1 MTDQAN
7 IQVNSRFGVEDQKTI
22 VMLLNRMIE
31 QRSML
36 EASVPGGNAA
46 LLSAVLHVDQKH
58 DQVIL
63 DASPHADVER
73 IIIAQPTVA
82 FSARVDRVDVR
93 FLTGPL
99 ERTRFEGMPAY
110 RAPIPDAMTYMQRRE
125 FFRIEVPSRHPAYC
139 LVMVP
144 AGDDFPP
151 RELRTRIYDIS
162 GGGVSLFIPT
172 GTDDILTGGA
182 YFSGC
187 KLLLP
192 EQQPVMVNLRVRRKF
207 RISRRQAIS
216 QTCAGCEFVD
226 LRSAAQTTVQ
236 RYLMR
241 LDRERIQNER
251 GLDDE

>member
-7 IQVNSRFGVEDQKTI
+7 IRVNSRFGVEDYETI
-22 VMLLNRMIE
+22 VLLLNRMIE
-31 QRSML
+31 QRAML
-36 EASVPGGNAA
+36 EAAVPGGNAA
-46 LLSAVLHVDQKH
+46 LLSAVLHVDEKH

-73 IIIAQPTVA
+73 VVISQPNVA

-93 FLTGPL
+93 FVTGPL
-99 ERTRFEGMPAY
+99 EKTQFEGMPAY

-125 FFRIEVPSRHPAYC
+125 FFRIEVPARHPAYC

-144 AGDDFPP
+144 AGDDHPP
-151 RELRTRIYDIS
+151 RELRTRLYDIS
-162 GGGVSLFIPT
+162 GGGVSLFIPQ

-182 YFSGC
+182 HFGAC

-192 EQQPVMVNLRVRRKF
+192 EHQPVLVGLRVRRKF
-207 RISRRQAIS
+207 RVGRRQAVSSI
-216 QTCAGCEFVD
+216 CAGCEFID
-226 LRSAAQTTVQ
+226 LRSTAQTTVQ

-241 LDRERIQNER
+241 LDRERIQTDREQ
-251 GLDDE
+251 GLL